1 MSQQTFYQVTAP
13 FEAARKIS
21 SLPSDHPASRLHGH
35 SFQAKLT
42 ASLPSDWA
50 SFQGAEIDDLQALL
64 KKTTKPLDYAYLND
78 LIAIP
83 TDENL
88 ARWIRDNIN
97 FSIDQLGVQSTPNHG
112 ADIDHQGHV
121 HLWRRFQFE
130 AAHCL
135 PNVPK
140 EHPCGSMHGHSFE
153 VVVHVEQPLEGVDR
167 RIDYDWLTRIWQ
179 PLQAQLH
186 HSCLNDIPGLA
197 NPTSEMIA
205 KWVWENLDCQV
216 PNLSRVSVYETV
228 TAGCH
233 YNGNHF
239 RIWKAQ
245 RFEAAAML
253 SHAPAD
259 YPRRRLHV
267 HSYISRLHLTSP
279 LDEVM
284 GWTIDYGDVKSV
296 FSPIYKQL
304 DHHDLSQLTDS
315 DNSDLLT
322 IANWVCDR
330 LSNIMPQLDRF
341 DLYQKPGCGC
351 ILDWGEAAPA
361 LPDSL

>member
-97 FSIDQLGVQSTPNHG
+97 FSIDQLGVQRTPNPG
-112 ADIDHQGHV
+112 ADIAHQGHV

-130 AAHCL
+130 AAQCL

-179 PLQAQLH
+179 CRDVLDVLSVTLSLILDVNAFPIQL
-186 HSCLNDIPGLA
+186 SADLACPRPGQKQVP
-197 NPTSEMIA
+197 PTKPSPETYTP
-205 KWVWENLDCQV
+205 DRPCQV
-216 PNLSRVSVYETV
+216 QTR
-228 TAGCH
+228 
-233 YNGNHF
+233 
-239 RIWKAQ
+239 
-245 RFEAAAML
+245 
-253 SHAPAD
+253 
-259 YPRRRLHV
+259 
-267 HSYISRLHLTSP
+267 TS
-279 LDEVM
+279 
-284 GWTIDYGDVKSV
+284 
-296 FSPIYKQL
+296 Q
-304 DHHDLSQLTDS
+304 
-315 DNSDLLT
+315 
-322 IANWVCDR
+322 A
-330 LSNIMPQLDRF
+330 
-341 DLYQKPGCGC
+341 
-351 ILDWGEAAPA
+351 
-361 LPDSL
+361 